1 MLHYIEKLQTCSC
14 KIECYT
20 CNKLNNDIIRLST
33 TLTTSCKK
41 LLSWLAR
48 LPFTRLSI
56 LNQFRD
62 QLNNQMKLILK
73 LFKKISK
80 QEDFHIKLSSHLFRI
95 LDDCNKTLDLFEET
109 FDEDPDKKS
118 LIYNYC
124 YLEKV
129 ILRKRSN
136 EQLLGLTLT
145 KLLDGLHT
153 VAEIEK
159 DSSSDDCAKLSVG
172 DDILAINNQVIV
184 RISFEILI

>member
-1 MLHYIEKLQTCSC
+1 M
-14 KIECYT
+14 
-20 CNKLNNDIIRLST
+20 CNKLNNDIIRLSAT
-33 TLTTSCKK
+33 FTSSCKK

-80 QEDFHIKLSSHLFRI
+80 LEDFHTKLSSHLFKI
-95 LDDCNKTLDLFEET
+95 LDNCNKTLDLFEET
-109 FDEDPDKKS
+109 FDDEPDKKS

-129 ILRKRSN
+129 ILRRRTN
-136 EQLLGLTLT
+136 EQILGLSLT

-153 VAEIEK
+153 IAGIEK
-159 DSSSDDCAKLSVG
+159 DSASDDCARLSVG

-184 RISFEILI
+184 SILFN